1 MSGPSRRRREIA
13 LRRPIFSGPPDLA
26 DSVWNLKTR
35 VKGRFPR
42 GGRLPRF
49 DPRLP
54 EIPILKV
61 NTQYDEVAPL
71 GPLVPN
77 LRECLKSYLTSVN
90 APKHGADGGD
100 AGRSFGHIGALL
112 EVADQAAILY

>member
-13 LRRPIFSGPPDLA
+13 LRRPIFSRHPDLTA
-26 DSVWNLKTR
+26 PIWNSKTR

-49 DPRLP
+49 DPRLS

-61 NTQYDEVAPL
+61 NTHYDEVAPL
-71 GPLVPN
+71 GPWSRTL
-77 LRECLKSYLTSVN
+77 ESV
-90 APKHGADGGD
+90 
-100 AGRSFGHIGALL
+100 
-112 EVADQAAILY
+112 